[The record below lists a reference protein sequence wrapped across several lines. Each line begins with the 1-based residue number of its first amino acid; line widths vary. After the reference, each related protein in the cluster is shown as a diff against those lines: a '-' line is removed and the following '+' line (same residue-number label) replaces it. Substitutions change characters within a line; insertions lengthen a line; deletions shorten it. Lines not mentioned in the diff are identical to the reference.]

1 MTMAEG
7 KIILTDEEK
16 TIIEKQLNGDLN
28 TFFMEDREREI
39 IDKVID
45 DAHALMDELDAYD
58 ELDGD
63 LIAWYY
69 NKYKSQQS

>member
-1 MTMAEG
+1 MAQQ
-7 KIILTDEEK
+7 IILTDEEK
-16 TIIEKQLNGDLN
+16 TIIEKQLKKQLN
-28 TFFMEDREREI
+28 PFFMTDEERET

-45 DAHALMDELDAYD
+45 DANALMEELDAYD

-69 NKYKSQQS
+69 NKYKEQNITQ

>member
-58 ELDGD
+58 ELDDD

>member
-1 MTMAEG
+1 MAQQ
-7 KIILTDEEK
+7 IILTDEEK
-16 TIIEKQLNGDLN
+16 NIIEKQLNKKLN
-28 TFFMEDREREI
+28 PFFMEDREREV

-45 DAHALMDELDAYD
+45 DANALMLELDAYD

-69 NKYKSQQS
+69 NKYKAQQ

>member
-1 MTMAEG
+1 MEA
-7 KIILTDEEK
+7 KIVLSDGEK
-16 TIIEKQLNGDLN
+16 AIIEKQLNKQLN
-28 TFFMEDREREI
+28 PFFMTDEERET

-45 DAHALMDELDAYD
+45 DANALMEELDAYD

-69 NKYKSQQS
+69 NKYKEQNITQ

>member
-1 MTMAEG
+1 MAQQ
-7 KIILTDEEK
+7 IILTDEEK
-16 TIIEKQLNGDLN
+16 TIIEKQLKKQINP
-28 TFFMEDREREI
+28 FFLEDHEREV

-45 DAHALMDELDAYD
+45 DANALMAELDAYD

-69 NKYKSQQS
+69 NKYKEQHITQ